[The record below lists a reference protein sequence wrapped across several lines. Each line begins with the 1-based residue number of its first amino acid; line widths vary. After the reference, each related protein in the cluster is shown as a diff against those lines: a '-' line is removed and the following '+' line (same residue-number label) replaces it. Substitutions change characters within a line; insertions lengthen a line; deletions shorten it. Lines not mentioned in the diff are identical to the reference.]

1 MVGNFIWDLYLGL
14 VRVTVELVV
23 VLVELVTVPL
33 VLCAMAGMAR
43 PSDTINKIQSDVF
56 LLMGSL

>member
-33 VLCAMAGMAR
+33 VLCAIAGMAR
-43 PSDTINKIQSDVF
+43 PSDTINNSQSEIF
-56 LLMGSL
+56 LLIVLS